1 MHLFKKKGPFTLFY
15 FEEIQSNCLK
25 FRQMGKVVLPKLSDC
40 ILTHWLFYFDTQGYI
55 YIFYFIILLLKP
67 AHYSD
72 DGPLCLPAGG
82 VALLPHKL
90 HFELALI
97 SLRSSRCG

>member
-1 MHLFKKKGPFTLFY
+1 MHLFTKGPFMLFY
-15 FEEIQSNCLK
+15 FEEFCNCLK

-40 ILTHWLFYFDTQGYI
+40 ILTPWLFYFDTQGYI

-90 HFELALI
+90 HLL
-97 SLRSSRCG
+97 SRH